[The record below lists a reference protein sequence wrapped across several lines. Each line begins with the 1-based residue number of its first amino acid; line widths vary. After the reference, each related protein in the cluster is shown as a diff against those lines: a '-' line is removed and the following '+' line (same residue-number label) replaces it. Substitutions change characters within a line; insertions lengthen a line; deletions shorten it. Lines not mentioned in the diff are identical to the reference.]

1 MSRDRHDRCHLA
13 RKVLQVSD
21 TVVRIGPALAVAVV
35 LLAVA
40 AIAVTYVGRTG
51 HERAVAWASVR
62 AAVQLGL
69 LALVLGVLIRHIW
82 LSAAFVA
89 LMSLVAAWTAGG
101 RVLNRRPTL
110 SEASRMVL
118 PVAGASVLVVAVL
131 VAVGVLPATGL
142 AVIPSAGIM
151 IGGAMNTTSLTGRRA
166 LDELTSRRGEVE
178 AAMSLGFSDYR
189 ARMEI
194 CRSAASTALIPA
206 LDQTRTVGLVTIPG
220 AFVGMVL
227 GGASTTDAAVM
238 QLFVLISILA
248 VSSCAMVVTTEL
260 VARGLM

>member
-1 MSRDRHDRCHLA
+1 M
-13 RKVLQVSD
+13 SD

-40 AIAVTYVGRTG
+40 AVAVTYLGRTG
-51 HERAVAWASVR
+51 HERAVAWSSVR

-69 LALVLGVLIRHIW
+69 LAVVLGLLVRHIW
-82 LSAAFVA
+82 LSAGFVV
-89 LMSLVAAWTAGG
+89 LMALVAAWTAAG
-101 RVLNRRPTL
+101 RVIGRRPTM
-110 SEASRMVL
+110 SETARLLL
-118 PVAGASVLVVAVL
+118 PVAAPSVVVVSALIV
-131 VAVGVLPATGL
+131 VGVLPATGL
-142 AVIPSAGIM
+142 ALIPSAGIM

-178 AAMSLGFSDYR
+178 AAMSLGLSNHQ

-194 CRSAASTALIPA
+194 CRTAASTALIPA

-248 VSSCAMVVTTEL
+248 VSSCAMVATTDL
-260 VARGLM
+260 VARGVLVAGGRAAKTPLTR

>member
-1 MSRDRHDRCHLA
+1 M
-13 RKVLQVSD
+13 SD
-21 TVVRIGPALAVAVV
+21 TVIRIGPALAVAVA
-35 LLAVA
+35 LLALA
-40 AIAVTYVGRTG
+40 ATGIAYLGRTG

-69 LALVLGVLIRHIW
+69 LALVLGVLIRHLW
-82 LSAAFVA
+82 ASAGFVVVMA
-89 LMSLVAAWTAGG
+89 LIAAWTSAG
-101 RVLNRRPTL
+101 RVMNRRPTPA
-110 SEASRMVL
+110 EAAKMLL
-118 PVAGASVLVVAVL
+118 PVASASIVVVAVL
-131 VAVGVLPATGL
+131 VVSGVLPATGL

-166 LDELTSRRGEVE
+166 FDELASRRGEVE
-178 AAMSLGFSDYR
+178 AAKSLGIPDYH

-194 CRSAASTALIPA
+194 CRTAASTALVPA

-227 GGASTTDAAVM
+227 GGASPADAAVM

-248 VSSCAMVVTTEL
+248 VSSCAMVLTTEL
-260 VARGLM
+260 VARDL